1 MLSRLLI
8 TVWAQ
13 VRPIT
18 SARHRSDDLKATSGH
33 LAYSKCRTT
42 RAAQTSCW
50 WPQCEGCPDRR
61 EHEGCEGLG
70 SRGWVKGFT
79 WAFLEL
85 TLETCLGVHQSENGC
100 DGWNLLL
107 AVPANDL
114 RATASSERCV
124 QIQGCKD
131 NRSSLWTKALSEAVN
146 PTSCIAQHPE
156 IVWFLLKGW
165 QGKGVL
171 VESSLADRD
180 WPRLLLALPGCW
192 IFKWK
197 LGLRSWTELWELSC
211 GQEM

>member
-1 MLSRLLI
+1 MQKSLTKFYQSESNNTLKRSYTMTKWALSQGCKDSSI
-8 TVWAQ
+8 
-13 VRPIT
+13 
-18 SARHRSDDLKATSGH
+18 SAN
-33 LAYSKCRTT
+33 
-42 RAAQTSCW
+42 
-50 WPQCEGCPDRR
+50 P
-61 EHEGCEGLG
+61 
-70 SRGWVKGFT
+70 
-79 WAFLEL
+79 
-85 TLETCLGVHQSENGC
+85 HQSENGC

-146 PTSCIAQHPE
+146 PTSCVAQHPE